1 MFEIHVKTHNGVPLF
16 SLQIS
21 KPMTA
26 FILDLDEL
34 TMVKCRIILH

>member
-1 MFEIHVKTHNGVPLF
+1 MFGIHVKTHNGVQLF

-21 KPMTA
+21 KLMMA

-34 TMVKCRIILH
+34 TMVKCWIILH